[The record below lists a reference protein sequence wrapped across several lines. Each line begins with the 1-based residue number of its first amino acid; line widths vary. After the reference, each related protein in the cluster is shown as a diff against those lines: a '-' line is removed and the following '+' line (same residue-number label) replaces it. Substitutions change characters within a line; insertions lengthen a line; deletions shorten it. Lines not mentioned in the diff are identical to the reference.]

1 MNIRSCVKEMCTEVE
16 DSRNREAERMSEN
29 EINIRVKRLRE
40 KINEENKLWGEGHYK
55 GSRSYI
61 RT

>member
-1 MNIRSCVKEMCTEVE
+1 MKEMCTEVE